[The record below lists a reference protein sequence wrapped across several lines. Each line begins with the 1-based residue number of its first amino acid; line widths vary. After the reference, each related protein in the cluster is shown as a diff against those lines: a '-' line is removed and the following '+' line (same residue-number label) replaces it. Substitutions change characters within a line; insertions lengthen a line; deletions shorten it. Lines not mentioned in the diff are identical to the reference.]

1 MILFSGLL
9 AAAIL
14 GAIGA
19 LHVYWAAGGKSGGV
33 AIPERNG
40 VPTFTPS
47 KAGTLGVALLLFT
60 AAALV
65 LGRLGLWGVALPSWM
80 FRVGVWGVLVVF
92 VARAVGDFRLVGLFK
107 RVRNSR
113 FAHWDTILFTP
124 LCLLIALL
132 LLVVARS

>member
-14 GAIGA
+14 AVIGV

-40 VPTFTPS
+40 VPAFTPT
-47 KAGTLGVALLLFT
+47 KAVTLGVALLLFT

-65 LGRLGLWGVALPSWM
+65 LGRLGLWGGALPSWM

-92 VARAVGDFRLVGLFK
+92 IARAVGDFRLVGLFK
-107 RVRNSR
+107 RIRNSR

-124 LCLLIALL
+124 LCLLIAAL